1 MAYFVYIS
9 QSHEGCGSLM
19 SLPSSKEGNEAS
31 DKQGKRHEWDS
42 HRSKRVNVFA
52 LAILDAN
59 LDLSIISC
67 SIKTFSHSNLPKTPK
82 ESRKCDQSSAGG
94 MQHHIGFPLV
104 AHVPRS
110 HNLQDGEDIPCE
122 EKCPTMSKVKT

>member
-1 MAYFVYIS
+1 
-9 QSHEGCGSLM
+9 M
-19 SLPSSKEGNEAS
+19 SLPSSKEGNQAS
-31 DKQGKRHEWDS
+31 YKQRNCHEWDC

-94 MQHHIGFPLV
+94 MQHHIGFPLMP
-104 AHVPRS
+104 HVPCS

-122 EKCPTMSKVKT
+122 KKCPTMSKVKT